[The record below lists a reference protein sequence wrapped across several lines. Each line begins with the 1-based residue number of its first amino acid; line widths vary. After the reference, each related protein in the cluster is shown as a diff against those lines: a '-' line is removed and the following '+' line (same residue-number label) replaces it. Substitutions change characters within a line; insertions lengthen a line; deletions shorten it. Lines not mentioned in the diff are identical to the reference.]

1 MYEVNGSVNWTV
13 LSMQGD
19 KKETLADPGVG
30 IAGRN
35 WNNIYMMM
43 QSVQCHEGKMKEI
56 CIIILSVKS
65 STLLTLK
72 VSEDNKGLSRLSWR
86 SLLSKKSV
94 R

>member
-1 MYEVNGSVNWTV
+1 MYEEKGPVNWTV

-30 IAGRN
+30 IAGRI

-56 CIIILSVKS
+56 CIIILSVNS

-72 VSEDNKGLSRLSWR
+72 VSGDNKGVSRLSWR